1 MISAH
6 SHRTWTLSDGHA
18 GNLRQAEA
26 LARAL
31 GLPVEHDIT
40 LQAGMLARLLAPRTW
55 PGASR
60 AFGAGFANALAS
72 PPELA
77 IGCGRQA
84 ALATRLLRV
93 RGARAVQILDPRID
107 PRHWDVV
114 IAPEH
119 DGLRGQNVVTL
130 LGSLH
135 PVDDPWLADARA
147 AFPAFDTLPRPRTA
161 LLLGGPSAHARFA
174 HDEIAAFLHWLRERV
189 RSDGGSL
196 LATTSRRTPP
206 EVAALLRE
214 TARELPGFAWT
225 GDADG
230 ANPYAGVLAFADRI
244 VCSADSVNMLSEAA
258 ATTAPLYAAGVE
270 RVEGRPRRFV
280 DALIARGRALACGES
295 FADAPA
301 VPLRETAQV
310 AEEVSRR
317 LGIQGSAEEAFERR
331 PGERRNDELTN
342 AALRKL

>member
-1 MISAH
+1 MIAPH
-6 SHRTWTLSDGHA
+6 SPRTWTLSDGHA
-18 GNLRQAEA
+18 GNVRQADA

-31 GLPVEHDIT
+31 GLTVERDVT
-40 LQAGMLARLLAPRTW
+40 LRAGALARLLAPRTW
-55 PGASR
+55 PGAAR
-60 AFGAGFANALAS
+60 AFGPQFADALVS

-77 IGCGRQA
+77 IGCGRQG
-84 ALATRLLRV
+84 ALATRLLRA
-93 RGARAVQILDPRID
+93 RGRRAVQILDPRID

-119 DGLRGQNVVTL
+119 DGLRGKNVVTL

-135 PVDDPWLADARA
+135 PIDEAWLAGARA
-147 AFPAFDTLPRPRTA
+147 AFPMFDALPRPRTA
-161 LLLGGPSAHARFA
+161 LLLGGPSAHARFT
-174 HDEIAAFLHWLRERV
+174 HDEIAAFLEWLRERV

-206 EVAALLRE
+206 QVAALLRD

-258 ATTAPLYAAGVE
+258 ATAAPLYVVGIE
-270 RVEGRPRRFV
+270 RVGGRPRRFA
-280 DALIARGRALACGES
+280 DALVARGRAHACGAD
-295 FADAPA
+295 FDADAPA
-301 VPLRETAQV
+301 TPLRETTRV
-310 AEEVSRR
+310 AAEVRAR
-317 LGIQGSAEEAFERR
+317 L
-331 PGERRNDELTN
+331 
-342 AALRKL
+342 ALASTAIAH